1 LLKLDKFKLVKKQ
14 YWRINEK
21 IPSGDLRVIGSD
33 GKQIGVITR
42 DEALK
47 KAKEL
52 SLDLIEVAPKA
63 KPPVAKII
71 EFGKFKYQEEKKQK
85 KAKKGIKTA
94 ELKEIRLSPFIAEAD
109 YKTRIGR
116 INEFLSEGNK
126 VRTVVKFKGRQMQSK
141 QFGYDLLKKVLED
154 IEREVNIDMEPKFMG
169 RHLAMVISPMG
180 KAKKK
185 EETEKEEGKNK
196 TKQK

>member
-1 LLKLDKFKLVKKQ
+1 MVKKQ

-21 IPSGDLRVIGSD
+21 IPSGDLRVIGAD
-33 GKQIGVITR
+33 GKQIGVLNK
-42 DEALK
+42 DKALE

-52 SLDLIEVAPKA
+52 GLDLIEIAPKA

-85 KAKKGIKTA
+85 KAKKGIKTT
-94 ELKEIRLSPFIAEAD
+94 ELKEIRLSPFIADAD
-109 YKTRIGR
+109 YKTRICR
-116 INEFLSEGNK
+116 INEFLDEGNK
-126 VRTVVKFKGRQMQSK
+126 VRVVVKFKGRQMGSK
-141 QFGYDLLKKVLED
+141 QFGYDLLKKVLGN
-154 IEREVNIDMEPKFMG
+154 IEREINIDMEPKFIG

-185 EETEKEEGKNK
+185 KEEKQGKEEKEKDKE
-196 TKQK
+196 KQNEK